1 MCMKGLPGAPK
12 LDCLEALDFKLTLSL
27 PIANSPVRRALHACV
42 DLYRARPET
51 WSEVLQNPT
60 NLSKNDSGAPAE

>member
-1 MCMKGLPGAPK
+1 MCMEGLPRVPK
-12 LDCLEALDFKLTLSL
+12 LDCLEELDFRLTLSL
-27 PIANSPVRRALHACV
+27 PITNSSVGHALHACV

-60 NLSKNDSGAPAE
+60 NLSKNDSDAPAE